1 MTRRSLL
8 LAGGSLA
15 VAPFSRLRAAGES
28 AFRNPPWEARPSTY
42 WVWLNGFSD
51 PKRITYELEELK
63 KAGVNAAYILEI
75 GARAGDAVPAGPAYF
90 SPESLKA
97 IGHAVREATR
107 LGIDVGITNASS
119 WNAGGAWVT
128 PEHASKGLYW
138 SRLNLRGPQKFSGRL
153 PFPNLPAAAPR
164 KPDGTPVLSNEVA
177 LLAVPAKRRLPG
189 FDFLFDIG
197 PGVQTLTRIALHN
210 ASADTAVKDFSVYA
224 STSSADGA
232 DFKEIF
238 RGVLEN
244 RLGPQAFPLANVPAR
259 YLKLRVASAHNPTG
273 RVALSEFQAFSPD
286 NLNVVTVQ
294 TSIGRKISGGLL
306 NSPAEAGLEREW
318 MAENIYDNRLAGPNG
333 SWAADLPLPAWIDRP
348 SDSIDLTGRLDPR
361 GHLDWD
367 VPLGDW
373 DLYRFIA
380 ANNGE
385 KLKAP
390 SPQSAGFII
399 DHLSAGA
406 ARFHNTYMLDKLTA
420 ELGDLRKTAL
430 KYFYSCSYEARGS
443 IWTPEFEPEF
453 RRRRGYDIR
462 PYLPVLAGVAI
473 IDDDA
478 STRFRTDYKRTV
490 SDLFIDKFYRASR
503 EMVAPHGLKL
513 VSEAGGPGLPLHPVP
528 VDALGAQG
536 ALDIP
541 RGEFWKNHSVWVAKE
556 TASAAHIYGQQLVQ
570 MESFTSFRHWQ
581 DGPRDLK
588 EIADRALCDGANHFV
603 WHTMP
608 HAPAQSGKPGWVY
621 HAGTHFGPNE
631 TWWPMV
637 GPFLDYLARCSWML
651 RQGLFVADICY
662 YYGERGYNFGPEK
675 TAASDLGIPPGYDFD
690 AINTHALITRLSVKS
705 GKWTLPDGL
714 SYPVLCLPGQADCDV
729 EVLERIGQG
738 VEQGAILCGPRPR
751 RATTLSD
758 YPRCDERVRDLARR
772 IWGACDGV
780 NVRENSYG
788 RGKVYW
794 GVPLEEVLRRNG
806 LIPDF
811 SWSEAPEAAFDYIH
825 RRDGRRDIYFIR
837 NRRDEPAQ
845 ALCSFRVPRPAA
857 AELLDAVTGGSTV
870 VPVQSDGVK
879 TSISLSLPPFGS
891 TFVVFAP
898 DTKAPPSAAPR
909 PVRQSVNVEGPWEL
923 EMTLEDRKLQPG
935 RLLQLIS
942 WTEHSDPDVKYFSG
956 IATYSKTI
964 TVPAHLLGNNRAVY
978 LDLGDVQVIARV
990 RLNGK
995 EAGICWTRPFR
1006 VDISQFAVEGA
1017 NQLEIEVANTWS
1029 NRITGDMI
1037 EKRPRRTNAR
1047 WNAAARLLP
1056 SGLLGP
1062 VRLVSE

>member
-1 MTRRSLL
+1 
-8 LAGGSLA
+8 
-15 VAPFSRLRAAGES
+15 
-28 AFRNPPWEARPSTY
+28 
-42 WVWLNGFSD
+42 
-51 PKRITYELEELK
+51 
-63 KAGVNAAYILEI
+63 VNAAYILEI
-75 GARAGDAVPAGPAYF
+75 GARAGDAVPSGPAYF

-97 IGHAVREATR
+97 IGHAVREAGR
-107 LGIDVGITNASS
+107 LGIDIGITNASS

-138 SRLNLRGPQKFSGRL
+138 SRLNLRGPQKFSGLL
-153 PFPNLPAAAPR
+153 PFPKLPAAAPR
-164 KPDGTPVLSNEVA
+164 KPDGTPVLASEVA

-210 ASADTAVKDFSVYA
+210 ASPETAVKDFAVYA
-224 STSSADGA
+224 STSGTDAA

-238 RGVLEN
+238 HGVLEN
-244 RLGPQAFPLANVPAR
+244 RTGPQTFPLANLQAR
-259 YLKLRVASAHNPTG
+259 YLKLRVATAHNPTG

-286 NLNVVTVQ
+286 GANVVTVQ
-294 TSIGRKISGGLL
+294 TTIGRKISGGLL
-306 NSPAEAGLEREW
+306 SSPAEAGLEREW

-333 SWAADLPLPAWIDRP
+333 SWAADLPMPAWLDRP
-348 SDSIDLTGRLDPR
+348 SDSIDLTGRLDPQ
-361 GHLDWD
+361 GHLGWD
-367 VPLGDW
+367 VPSGEW
-373 DLYRFIA
+373 DLYRFIS

-399 DHLSAGA
+399 DHLSAEA
-406 ARFHNTYMLDKLTA
+406 ARMHNTYLLDKLTA

-443 IWTPEFEPEF
+443 IWTPDFEPEF
-453 RRRRGYDIR
+453 RRLRGYGLR

-503 EMVAPHGLKL
+503 QMVSQHGLKL

-541 RGEFWKNHSVWVAKE
+541 RGEFWKSHSVWVAKE
-556 TASAAHIYGQQLVQ
+556 TASAAHVYGQRLVQ

-581 DGPRDLK
+581 DGPRELK

-608 HAPAQSGKPGWVY
+608 HAPDQSGKPGWVY

-631 TWWPMV
+631 TWWPLV

-651 RQGLFVADICY
+651 RQGLFVADVCY

-675 TAASDLGIPPGYDFD
+675 TSASDLGIPPGYDFD
-690 AINTHALITRLSVKS
+690 AINTHALLTRLTVKN

-714 SYPVLCLPGQADCDV
+714 SYSVLCLPAQADLDA

-738 VEQGAILCGPRPR
+738 VQQGAILCGPRPR
-751 RATTLSD
+751 RATTLSN
-758 YPRCDERVRDLARR
+758 YPRCDELVRDLAAR

-794 GVPLEEVLRRNG
+794 GVPLDDVLRRNG
-806 LIPDF
+806 LDPDF
-811 SWSEAPEAAFDYIH
+811 SWSAENPGAALDYIH
-825 RRDGRRDIYFIR
+825 RRDGQREIYFIR
-837 NRRDEPAQ
+837 NKRDEPAQ
-845 ALCSFRVPRPAA
+845 ALCSFRVPRRAA
-857 AELLDAVTGGSTV
+857 AELLDPITGNSSTV
-870 VPVQSDGVK
+870 AAKNDSGK
-879 TSISLSLPPFGS
+879 ASIPLSLPPFGS
-891 TFVVFAP
+891 AFVVFAP

-909 PVRQSVNVEGPWEL
+909 AAVRSINIDGPWEL
-923 EMTLEDRKLQPG
+923 QMTHEGRKLQPG
-935 RLLQLIS
+935 RFNQLIS
-942 WTEHSDPDVKYFSG
+942 WTQHPDPDIKYFSG
-956 IATYSKTI
+956 IANYAKTI
-964 TVPAHLLGNNRAVY
+964 SIPAGLIGGNHRLY
-978 LDLGDVQVIARV
+978 LDLGDVQVIARLH
-990 RLNGK
+990 LNGK

-1006 VDISQFAVEGA
+1006 VDITRHAVAGA
-1017 NQLEIEVANTWS
+1017 NEIRIEVANTWA

-1047 WNAAARLLP
+1047 WNASAPLLP

-1062 VRLVSE
+1062 VRLVAE